1 MLPFAALIRRFEEAA
16 FGMGMSSQDRYY
28 SKLPAASVIIAGIK
42 TATVEVIAS
51 ATLAAF
57 IGAGGLGTFIVLGAL

>member
-1 MLPFAALIRRFEEAA
+1 
-16 FGMGMSSQDRYY
+16 MGMAPRQILQQVEIPLA
-28 SKLPAASVIIAGIK
+28 LPVIIAGIK

-57 IGAGGLGTFIVLGAL
+57 IGAEG